1 MQIDSFTVLLL
12 GIFIK
17 TLLSALFLAFWLYDR
32 RAIYFAW
39 WGGAY
44 ACGALA
50 VLIFV
55 LSGFRG
61 AMEAIGLGVALMI
74 AAFSLV
80 WEGARAFE
88 GRRPLLIPVALLPA
102 IWLGLCLEPSFLY
115 SLRTR
120 VVVSSLLIAPLVA
133 MTGVELWRGRDEPLL
148 SRWPAI
154 VLFETFALLFVS
166 RIAFI
171 EIMPFPFGALPE
183 EPFWVAFFNLLAF
196 FHVLLLSVLMVSL
209 SKERLELD
217 QRVKAQTDPL
227 TGALNRRA
235 FIARGGRLLARH
247 EHEKKPLCLMFLD
260 LDHFKSLNDRHGHA
274 AGDDVLMNFVA
285 IVQGC
290 IRPTDFVFRY
300 GGEEFC
306 CLLPH
311 TSAEQAHRVAERIR
325 HKFEMASVEVAGVA
339 LKTTVSLGIASTEIF
354 GYDLD
359 TLIRRADSAV
369 YAAKRAG
376 RNCVAM
382 ATLNGT
388 AGARPLAGED
398 PLGAT

>member
-102 IWLGLCLEPSFLY
+102 IWLGLCLEPSFLD

-133 MTGVELWRGRDEPLL
+133 MAGVELWRGRDEPLL

-196 FHVLLLSVLMVSL
+196 FHVLLLTVLMVSL

-227 TGALNRRA
+227 TAALNRRA

-285 IVQGC
+285 IVQDC

-339 LKTTVSLGIASTEIF
+339 LKTTVSLGIASTEMF

-388 AGARPLAGED
+388 AGARPLTGED